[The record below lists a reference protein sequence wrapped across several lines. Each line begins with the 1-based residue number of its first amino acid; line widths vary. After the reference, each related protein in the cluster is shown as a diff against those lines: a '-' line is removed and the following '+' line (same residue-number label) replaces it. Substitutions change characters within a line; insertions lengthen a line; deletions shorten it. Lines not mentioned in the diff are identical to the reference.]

1 MAERTFI
8 IAEAG
13 VNHDGSLRRALELV
27 DVAAESGAD
36 AVKFQ
41 TFRAES
47 LVTARAGR
55 ARYQV
60 ANLGEEGMQLEM
72 LRRLELSVAD
82 HEALVGHCENRRVRF
97 MSTAFDV
104 ESLVFLARFDIPAI
118 KISSGDITCAPLLLQ
133 AARLGP
139 RLILSTGMSSLADI
153 EAALSVLAF
162 GLTRDGSPAGR
173 RDCEA
178 AYAAA
183 EGRAA
188 LRRQV
193 TILHCVTEYPAPSNA
208 VNLRAMDAMAAAF
221 GLPVGYSDHT
231 LGIEVALAAV
241 ARGACVIEK
250 HFTLDR
256 TLAGPDHAASL
267 EPGELG
273 ALVRGIRAIEQALGD
288 GAKVPAPE
296 EVGNRDV
303 ARRSLVAARAI
314 GRGEPFTVDALAC
327 KRPGEGISPMDYW
340 DVLGHRAPRDFE
352 PDELI
357 EL

>member
-139 RLILSTGMSSLADI
+139 R
-153 EAALSVLAF
+153 
-162 GLTRDGSPAGR
+162 
-173 RDCEA
+173 
-178 AYAAA
+178 
-183 EGRAA
+183 
-188 LRRQV
+188 
-193 TILHCVTEYPAPSNA
+193 
-208 VNLRAMDAMAAAF
+208 
-221 GLPVGYSDHT
+221 
-231 LGIEVALAAV
+231 
-241 ARGACVIEK
+241 
-250 HFTLDR
+250 
-256 TLAGPDHAASL
+256 
-267 EPGELG
+267 
-273 ALVRGIRAIEQALGD
+273 
-288 GAKVPAPE
+288 
-296 EVGNRDV
+296 
-303 ARRSLVAARAI
+303 RSL
-314 GRGEPFTVDALAC
+314 
-327 KRPGEGISPMDYW
+327 
-340 DVLGHRAPRDFE
+340 
-352 PDELI
+352 
-357 EL
+357 